1 MSFCNDFLQ
10 GNSATWSGRNA
21 VNKTETIV
29 KQRPDMLLVLT
40 AVFGL
45 GVVITLMLPVSAN
58 SSVAAPPSPLQAGVI
73 LER

>member
-1 MSFCNDFLQ
+1 M
-10 GNSATWSGRNA
+10 
-21 VNKTETIV
+21 

-45 GVVITLMLPVSAN
+45 GVVITLMPPVSAN